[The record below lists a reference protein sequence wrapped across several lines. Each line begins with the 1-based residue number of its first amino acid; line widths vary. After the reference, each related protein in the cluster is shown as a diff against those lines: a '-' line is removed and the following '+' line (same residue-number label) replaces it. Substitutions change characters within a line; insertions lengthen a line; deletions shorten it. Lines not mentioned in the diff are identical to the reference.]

1 MKAAAKTEVIGLQHA
16 WKLLCNERMGWGGR
30 GGERDKNMVEKFFQ
44 VGRGV
49 SEFLTGDWDSPPIPP
64 VRKTLPYKFTTKFLQ
79 KKSSS
84 HS

>member
-1 MKAAAKTEVIGLQHA
+1 MKTAAKIEVIGLQHA
-16 WKLLCNERMGWGGR
+16 SKLLCSERMGLGE
-30 GGERDKNMVEKFFQ
+30 GERDKNMVEKFFQ